1 MNRVIKVPAVEGGNF
16 TAQNNRVNFKLSS
29 GPNYDLRNA
38 YLNLYTSVDNALSE
52 TEFPN
57 AICNF
62 IWKYGGANGEIL
74 LENEAFIKNA
84 NMRTTRKGYLEDL
97 REIGKFK
104 NTLSRYKM
112 SSSEYSGNMYNNV
125 FQEEDE
131 LTTLRGNIHREF
143 TKEGNKPSRN
153 LTTPIRIPL
162 KNIFNVANTP
172 FLPSDKLGDIDVH
185 FELDLENITP
195 EKLTHLVPKN
205 KITGDPPV
213 DTPYDCEDIL
223 TADAHNTLVFKDTET
238 FDSIKHSPF
247 WVGQLIEITF
257 IEGGNNYV
265 SNEVIKSITYNA
277 NKTLTIVI
285 DRNLLAGDLT
295 EVKVKPDN
303 EDITGFKANY
313 EYAELV
319 VEELTKPPQEMPN
332 VLQYTT
338 ITTEEHTTGE
348 VNKLQKI
355 FQCEPMAVNLF
366 VLLNDTKFL
375 PIIESDGKYRISVDN
390 NMLTNRDV
398 YFNTSLHFDLINK
411 TFLNAG
417 MKLNNLSKDK
427 HLHVM
432 MAPLPEKLGE
442 KQVQINVELTTDT
455 KNFKLIT
462 LYKQVIKE
470 IQL

>member
-38 YLNLYTSVDNALSE
+38 YLNLYTSVDNVLPDPAY
-52 TEFPN
+52 PN
-57 AICNF
+57 GIYNF

-205 KITGDPPV
+205 KIAAGPPPV
-213 DTPYDCEDIL
+213 DNPYDCENIA
-223 TADAHNTLVFKDTET
+223 TADTERNTFNLTDT

-247 WVGQLIEITF
+247 WVGQVID
-257 IEGGNNYV
+257 V
-265 SNEVIKSITYNA
+265 SYTVDATAKNVASTIKSITYNA
-277 NKTLTIVI
+277 DKTLTIVI
-285 DRNLLAGDLT
+285 NEVLEAGDLT
-295 EVKVKPDN
+295 LVKVKPDN
-303 EDITGFKANY
+303 DLTGFKANY

-319 VEELTKPPQEMPN
+319 VEELTKPPQQMPN

-442 KQVQINVELTTDT
+442 KQVQINVELTTGG
-455 KNFKLIT
+455 KVFKLIT